1 MTDKGVGVVSLRKEA
16 IAALNETLELARQ
29 RLLPAFLRWGLPGVP
44 ALGTSDRRG
53 PTRRGW
59 MDVAGGM
66 DLISVAFGL
75 GRFGL
80 GTWVEWHPSR
90 LLLHLQRELLAALV
104 DPGAG
109 LLPPLLLLKLIIL
122 LLGEA
127 PAARL
132 LIQPVQGNDPVGRS
146 GQQCHQG

>member
-1 MTDKGVGVVSLRKEA
+1 MTDQGVGVVSLRKES

-109 LLPPLLLLKLIIL
+109 LLPPLLLLELIIL

-127 PAARL
+127 PAACL